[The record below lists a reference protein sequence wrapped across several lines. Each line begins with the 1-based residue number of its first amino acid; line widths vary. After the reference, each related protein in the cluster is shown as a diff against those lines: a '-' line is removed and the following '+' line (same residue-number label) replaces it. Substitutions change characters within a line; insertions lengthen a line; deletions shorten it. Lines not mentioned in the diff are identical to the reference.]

1 MAFTKALYYPW
12 IDIKDEG
19 WLKNAILYWDH
30 IQTIV
35 PESVDNPYTTRTAL
49 KLVDENLLSP
59 YYVGSEIREIE
70 ELTSDVLKYL
80 ESSEGTEV
88 LLAKEIKEYSPIHTD
103 KLADELRGLID
114 IHPDKLPYRIQRK
127 LRSMTGHR
135 DDSDWLA
142 VDKRFASFYMTLLA
156 TRLSSESGL
165 GLLTNTV
172 ENNKLANLARLDAK
186 IRLPKS
192 KRYQSSFRDDE
203 QYQNMPASLSQG
215 MLVDLI
221 LQTIQIDPATP
232 IDEILKFKK
241 RYADELGNLRV
252 NIAKLTTNIST
263 DQPLSLLH
271 QQVNDIYINEVQ
283 PGINILKRTLSEQ
296 RIRWVADNFLKVS
309 FFSMGAASLPLAV
322 MGLSVPQ
329 ALLAGAGISLTASAT
344 LYNCDREKAL
354 RENPF
359 SYLFAAEKELKYG
372 WVR

>member
-35 PESVDNPYTTRTAL
+35 PESVNSPYTTRSAL
-49 KLVDENLLSP
+49 TLCDENLLSP
-59 YYVGSEIREIE
+59 YYVEPQLREIHA
-70 ELTSDVLKYL
+70 LTNDVLRYL
-80 ESSEGTEV
+80 ETPEGTEV
-88 LLAKEIKEYSPIHTD
+88 LFAKEIREYSHIHSQ
-103 KLADELRGLID
+103 KLAYEVRELIE
-114 IHPDKLPYRIQRK
+114 IHPNKIPYEIQRK
-127 LRSMTGHR
+127 LGMKMNSNR
-135 DDSDWLA
+135 DEWLT

-156 TRLSSESGL
+156 TRLSSKSGL

-172 ENNKLANLARLDAK
+172 ENNKLANSAMLDAK
-186 IRLPKS
+186 IQLPKS
-192 KRYQSSFRDDE
+192 REYQSRFMDDE
-203 QYQNMPASLSQG
+203 QYRNMPVSLSQG

-221 LQTIQIDPATP
+221 LQTIQIDPETP

-283 PGINILKRTLSEQ
+283 PGINMLKRTLSEQ

-344 LYNCDREKAL
+344 LYNCDRQKTL

-359 SYLFAAEKELKYG
+359 SYLFAAEKELRYG

>member
-12 IDIKDEG
+12 IDIEDEG

-35 PESVDNPYTTRTAL
+35 PESVNNPYTTRTAL
-49 KLVDENLLSP
+49 KLCDENLLSP
-59 YYVGSEIREIE
+59 YYVNPQIREIHD
-70 ELTSDVLKYL
+70 LTDDVLKYL
-80 ESSEGTEV
+80 DSPEGTEV
-88 LLAKEIKEYSPIHTD
+88 LFAKEIKEYSHIHPA
-103 KLADELRGLID
+103 KLAYEVRELIE
-114 IHPDKLPYRIQRK
+114 IHPDKLPDEIQHK
-127 LRSMTGHR
+127 LRRSMSSHEK
-135 DDSDWLA
+135 DWLT

-172 ENNKLANLARLDAK
+172 ENNKLANSARLDAK
-186 IRLPKS
+186 IQLPKS
-192 KRYQSSFRDDE
+192 RRYQSRFRDDE
-203 QYQNMPASLSQG
+203 QYRNIPASLSQG
-215 MLVDLI
+215 ILVDLI
-221 LQTIQIDPATP
+221 LQTIQIDPETP
-232 IDEILKFKK
+232 IDEIMKFKK

-263 DQPLSLLH
+263 DQPLSLLY

-344 LYNCDREKAL
+344 LYNCDREKTL

-372 WVR
+372 WVI